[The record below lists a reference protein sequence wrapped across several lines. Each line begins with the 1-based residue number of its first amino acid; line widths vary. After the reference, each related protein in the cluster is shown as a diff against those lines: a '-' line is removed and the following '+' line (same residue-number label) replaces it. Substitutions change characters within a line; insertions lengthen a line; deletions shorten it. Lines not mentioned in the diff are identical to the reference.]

1 MYHAALEIKTETMT
15 HMHSRK
21 GYTTLGKVNWVG
33 QLHCFVP
40 FLPITN
46 PFSSS
51 SFVFFSHHH
60 SLVFTRIAAT
70 LFLSHSSLL
79 LHLVLQKYT
88 QVAKNT
94 SKFLMLQSVDITI
107 K

>member
-1 MYHAALEIKTETMT
+1 MYHAALEMKTETMT

-40 FLPITN
+40 FLPLTN

-51 SFVFFSHHH
+51 SFVFLPHHH
-60 SLVFTRIAAT
+60 SLVF
-70 LFLSHSSLL
+70 LFLSHSSHL

-88 QVAKNT
+88 RVAKNT
-94 SKFLMLQSVDITI
+94 
-107 K
+107 

>member
-15 HMHSRK
+15 HMHSRT

-46 PFSSS
+46 PFSSF
-51 SFVFFSHHH
+51 SFAFFPHHD
-60 SLVFTRIAAT
+60 SLGFTHIAAAP
-70 LFLSHSSLL
+70 FHSRSSLL

-94 SKFLMLQSVDITI
+94 
-107 K
+107 

>member
-40 FLPITN
+40 FLPLTN

-70 LFLSHSSLL
+70 LFLILPSCSTWSC
-79 LHLVLQKYT
+79 
-88 QVAKNT
+88 KNT
-94 SKFLMLQSVDITI
+94 HKWPKTPRNLLCYSQ
-107 K
+107 